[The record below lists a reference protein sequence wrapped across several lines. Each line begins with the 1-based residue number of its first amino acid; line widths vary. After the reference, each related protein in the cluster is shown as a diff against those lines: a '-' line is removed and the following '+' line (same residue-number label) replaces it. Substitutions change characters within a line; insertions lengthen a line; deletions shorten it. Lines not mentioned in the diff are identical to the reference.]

1 MGPLE
6 GVRVVEFAGLGPAPF
21 CGMMLAD
28 MGAEVV
34 RIRRDAGPDVLGI
47 EHDIFLRGR
56 HNLILDLKS
65 DAGRNAALAIIDRAD
80 AVVEGFRPGVMERLG
95 LGPDVCLERNPR
107 LVYGRMTGWGRE
119 GPLAHAAGHD
129 INFTALSGALHAIG
143 TVERPV
149 IPLNLVADLG
159 GGGMFLAFGIVCG
172 LLEARR
178 SGKGQTIDAAMIDG
192 ASLLMAMT
200 YSFFNSGQWEDRRG
214 VNLTDGGHPYYNVY
228 RCSDGKWV
236 SIGPIEPQFFRVL
249 LEKCGIEEPFR
260 QPVPP
265 EQFPALRAALERAFA
280 TKTRDEWCAIL
291 EGSDACFA
299 PVLSLAETPHHPQ
312 NVARSTFVTLD
323 GQIQPAAAPRFSR
336 TPVEART
343 SEDDGLE
350 RVQAWGAGLTVGRP

>member
-1 MGPLE
+1 
-6 GVRVVEFAGLGPAPF
+6 
-21 CGMMLAD
+21 MMLAD

-34 RIRRDAGPDVLGI
+34 RILRGAAPDVLAI

-56 HNLILDLKS
+56 HNAILDLKS
-65 DAGRNAALAIIDRAD
+65 EAGRNDALAIVDRAD
-80 AVVEGFRPGVMERLG
+80 AVIEGFRPGVMERLG
-95 LGPDVCLERNPR
+95 LGPEVCLARNPR

-119 GPLAHAAGHD
+119 GPLASAAGHD

-143 TVERPV
+143 TAERPV

-159 GGGMFLAFGIVCG
+159 GGGMLLAFGIVCG

-178 SGKGQTIDAAMIDG
+178 SGKGQTVDAAMIDG

-228 RCSDGKWV
+228 RCSDGKWI
-236 SIGPIEPQFFRVL
+236 SIGPIEPQFFRIL
-249 LEKCGIEEPFR
+249 LDKCGIEEPFR
-260 QPVPP
+260 QPVPV
-265 EQFPALRAALERAFA
+265 EQYPALRAAFERTFA

-299 PVLSLAETPHHPQ
+299 PVLSLAETPLHPQ
-312 NVARSTFVTLD
+312 NVARNTFVTLD
-323 GQIQPAAAPRFSR
+323 GQVQPAPAPRFER
-336 TPVEART
+336 TPPQLRA
-343 SEDDGLE
+343 SADDGLDFA
-350 RVQAWGAGLTVGRP
+350 RSWGAELGPVPAR